1 MNRLI
6 NILANK
12 HLQQIVF
19 LLLLVIAVL
28 VLWNSN
34 QRLELETSRMS
45 SNLQTLTASLDFVR
59 TQNGAL
65 AAQTNVLLLRTNEL
79 KQMFPAQA
87 KSITDLGVKIS
98 RATQVSSSVIE
109 SEKNIVTLVRDSIV
123 HDTVRVKVFSYQ
135 DQWYQ
140 VAGISDNNSQRLKI
154 HTTDTLTQVVFKGER
169 EKPWLWIFSPRK
181 LQQRVSVSNPNATIK
196 YSSLIQIQKP

>member
-1 MNRLI
+1 M
-6 NILANK
+6 
-12 HLQQIVF
+12 F
-19 LLLLVIAVL
+19 LLLLLIVAI

-45 SNLQTLTASLDFVR
+45 SNLQTLTASIEYVR
-59 TQNGAL
+59 TQNGKL
-65 AAQTNVLLLRTNEL
+65 AAQTDVLLLHTNEL
-79 KQMFPAQA
+79 KTLFPIEV
-87 KSITDLGVKIS
+87 KSITDMGVKIG
-98 RATQVSSSVIE
+98 RATQLSKTVIE
-109 SEKNIVTLVRDSIV
+109 SQKNIVTLVRDSII
-123 HDTVRVKVFSYQ
+123 HDTIHVKVFSYQ

-140 VAGISDNNSQRLKI
+140 VAAISDNKSQRLQI
-154 HTTDTLTQVVFKGER
+154 LTTDTLTQVVFKGER

>member
-1 MNRLI
+1 
-6 NILANK
+6 
-12 HLQQIVF
+12 
-19 LLLLVIAVL
+19 
-28 VLWNSN
+28 
-34 QRLELETSRMS
+34 MS
-45 SNLQTLTASLDFVR
+45 SNMEAITASLDFVR
-59 TQNGAL
+59 TQNGKL

-79 KQMFPAQA
+79 KTLFPVQA

-98 RATQVSSSVIE
+98 RATQVSSTVIE
-109 SEKNIVTLVRDSIV
+109 SEKNIVTVIRDSIV

-140 VAGISDNNSQRLKI
+140 VAGISDNNTQRLQI

>member
-1 MNRLI
+1 MNRLL

-12 HLQQIVF
+12 QLQKIVF
-19 LLLLVIAVL
+19 LLLLVSAVL

-34 QRLELETSRMS
+34 QRLELEAGRMT
-45 SNLQTLTASLDFVR
+45 SNLQTLTSSLDFVR
-59 TQNGAL
+59 TQNGTL

-79 KQMFPAQA
+79 KTLFPVQA
-87 KSITDLGVKIS
+87 KTVRDMGIKLN
-98 RATQVSSSVIE
+98 RATQLSTTVIE
-109 SEKNIVTLVRDSIV
+109 TQKNIVTVLRDSIIR
-123 HDTVRVKVFSYQ
+123 DTIHVKVFQYA
-135 DQWYQ
+135 DKWYQ
-140 VAGISDNNSQRLKI
+140 IKGVNQGDSQSLQI
-154 HTTDTLTQVVFKGER
+154 QTTDTLTQVVFKGER

>member
-1 MNRLI
+1 MEAI
-6 NILANK
+6 
-12 HLQQIVF
+12 
-19 LLLLVIAVL
+19 
-28 VLWNSN
+28 
-34 QRLELETSRMS
+34 
-45 SNLQTLTASLDFVR
+45 TASLDFVR
-59 TQNGAL
+59 TQNGKL

-98 RATQVSSSVIE
+98 RATQVSSTVIE
-109 SEKNIVTLVRDSIV
+109 SEKNIVTVVRDSIV
-123 HDTVRVKVFSYQ
+123 HDTVRVKVFSYR

-140 VAGISDNNSQRLKI
+140 VAGISDNNTQRLQI

-196 YSSLIQIQKP
+196 YSCLIQIQKP

>member
-1 MNRLI
+1 MNRLL

-12 HLQQIVF
+12 QLQKIVF
-19 LLLLVIAVL
+19 LLLLVSAAI

-34 QRLELETSRMS
+34 QRLQRENARIS
-45 SNLQTLTASLDFVR
+45 SNMMAITASIEYVR
-59 TQNGAL
+59 TQNGKL
-65 AAQTNVLLLRTNEL
+65 AAQTDVLLLRTNEL
-79 KQMFPAQA
+79 KTLFPVQA
-87 KSITDLGVKIS
+87 KTVRDMGIKLN
-98 RATQVSSSVIE
+98 RATQLSTTVIE
-109 SEKNIVTLVRDSIV
+109 TQKNIVTVLRDSIIR
-123 HDTVRVKVFSYQ
+123 DTIHVKVFQYA
-135 DQWYQ
+135 DRWYQ
-140 VAGISDNNSQRLKI
+140 IKGVNQGDSQSLQI

>member
-1 MNRLI
+1 MQ
-6 NILANK
+6 K
-12 HLQQIVF
+12 IVL
-19 LLLLVIAVL
+19 LLLLVSAVI

-34 QRLELETSRMS
+34 QRLRLETARMT

-59 TQNGAL
+59 TQNGKL

-98 RATQVSSSVIE
+98 RATQVSSTVIE
-109 SEKNIVTLVRDSIV
+109 SEKNVVTLLRDSVI
-123 HDTVRVKVFSYQ
+123 HDTIRVKVFSYQ

-140 VAGISDNNSQRLKI
+140 IKGINQGDSQSLQI
-154 HTTDTLTQVVFKGER
+154 QTTDTLTQVVFKGER

-196 YSSLIQIQKP
+196 YSSVIQIQKP

>member
-1 MNRLI
+1 M
-6 NILANK
+6 
-12 HLQQIVF
+12 F
-19 LLLLVIAVL
+19 LLLLVSAAI

-34 QRLELETSRMS
+34 KRLQRENTRIS
-45 SNLQTLTASLDFVR
+45 SNMMAITASIEYVR
-59 TQNGAL
+59 TQNGKL

-79 KQMFPAQA
+79 KTLFPVQA
-87 KSITDLGVKIS
+87 KTVRDMGIKLN
-98 RATQVSSSVIE
+98 RATQLSTTVIE
-109 SEKNIVTLVRDSIV
+109 TQKNIVTVLRDSIIR
-123 HDTVRVKVFSYQ
+123 DTIHVKVFQYA
-135 DQWYQ
+135 DRWYQ
-140 VAGISDNNSQRLKI
+140 IKGVNQGDSQSLQI

>member
-1 MNRLI
+1 
-6 NILANK
+6 
-12 HLQQIVF
+12 
-19 LLLLVIAVL
+19 
-28 VLWNSN
+28 
-34 QRLELETSRMS
+34 MS

-59 TQNGAL
+59 TQNGTL

-98 RATQVSSSVIE
+98 RATMVSSTVIE
-109 SEKNIVTLVRDSIV
+109 SEKNIVTVVRDSIV
-123 HDTVRVKVFSYQ
+123 RDTVRVKVFSYQ

-140 VAGISDNNSQRLKI
+140 VAGISDNNTQRLQI

>member
-1 MNRLI
+1 VQ
-6 NILANK
+6 K
-12 HLQQIVF
+12 IVL
-19 LLLLVIAVL
+19 LLLLVSAVI

-34 QRLELETSRMS
+34 QRLRLETARMT

-59 TQNGAL
+59 TQNGTL

-98 RATQVSSSVIE
+98 RATQVSSTVIE
-109 SEKNIVTLVRDSIV
+109 SEKNVVTLLRDSVI
-123 HDTVRVKVFSYQ
+123 HDTIRVKVFTYA

-140 VAGISDNNSQRLKI
+140 IKGINQGDSQSLQI
-154 HTTDTLTQVVFKGER
+154 QTTDTLTQVVFKGER

-196 YSSLIQIQKP
+196 YSSVIHIQKP

>member
-12 HLQQIVF
+12 RLQQIV
-19 LLLLVIAVL
+19 LLLLVVSAVL

-34 QRLELETSRMS
+34 QRLELETARMG

-59 TQNGAL
+59 TQNGTL
-65 AAQTNVLLLRTNEL
+65 AAQTNVLILRTNEL
-79 KQMFPAQA
+79 TQLFPAQA
-87 KSITDLGVKIS
+87 KSITNLGVKIS
-98 RATQVSSSVIE
+98 RATQVSNTVIE
-109 SEKNIVTLVRDSIV
+109 SEKNIVTMIRDSIV
-123 HDTVRVKVFSYQ
+123 HDTVRVKVFSYR
-135 DQWYQ
+135 DQWYR
-140 VAGISDNNSQRLKI
+140 VTGISDDNSQRLQI
-154 HTTDTLTQVVFKGER
+154 QTTDTLTQVVFKGER

>member
-1 MNRLI
+1 
-6 NILANK
+6 
-12 HLQQIVF
+12 
-19 LLLLVIAVL
+19 
-28 VLWNSN
+28 
-34 QRLELETSRMS
+34 MS
-45 SNLQTLTASLDFVR
+45 SNMEAITASIDYVR
-59 TQNGAL
+59 TQNGTL

-98 RATQVSSSVIE
+98 RATQVSSTVIE

-123 HDTVRVKVFSYQ
+123 HDTVRVKVFTFS
-135 DQWYQ
+135 DKWYQ
-140 VAGISDNNSQRLKI
+140 IKGVNQGDSQSLQI
-154 HTTDTLTQVVFKGER
+154 QTTDTLTQVVFKGER

>member
-1 MNRLI
+1 MNAPL
-6 NILANK
+6 NLLANK
-12 HLQQIVF
+12 QLQKIAFLVF
-19 LLLLVIAVL
+19 LVCAVL
-28 VLWNSN
+28 VLWNTN
-34 QRLELETSRMS
+34 QRLELEAARMS
-45 SNLQTLTASLDFVR
+45 SNMKAITASLDYVR
-59 TQNGAL
+59 TQNGKL

-79 KQMFPAQA
+79 KTLFPVQA
-87 KSITDLGVKIS
+87 KSVRDMGIKLN
-98 RATQVSSSVIE
+98 RATQLSTTVIE
-109 SEKNIVTLVRDSIV
+109 TQKNIVTVLRDSIV
-123 HDTVRVKVFSYQ
+123 HDTVRVKVFSYR

-140 VAGISDNNSQRLKI
+140 VAGISDNNSQRLQI